1 LKLRRK
7 LISFSLLLIDALIVT
22 LVAYLALFIRFEGKI
37 APNYLSLIH
46 HYLPLIIFIGI
57 GTFYLFGLYNRMW
70 QYASIGELIS
80 IVGAISVSSVLILII
95 NVANGSLLPKSIYI
109 IGWILN
115 ILFVGST
122 RLCIRVFAEM
132 RYIPENGQTRVLI
145 VGAGSAGFMVA
156 RELLQ
161 RHQQSKRIVGF
172 VDDAKFKRGL
182 LLLGYRVL
190 GNSRDL
196 KQLAEAHQVD
206 EIIIAIPSLN
216 GRELGKII
224 QDCRQTGCQVKI
236 VPALEELING
246 KSTVDQLRA
255 VNLEDLLRR
264 DPVKLDLAKLAGYL
278 QGKRVLVT
286 GAGGSIGSE
295 LCRQLCRF
303 QPHSLTLLGKGEN
316 SIYEIEQELHKKYP
330 ELHIEPVI
338 ADVRD
343 QKRIRSVF
351 TRVKPEVVFHA
362 AAHKHV
368 PLMELQPE
376 EAVQNNVFGT
386 KNVAEAASAAGVG
399 IFVMISTDK
408 AVNPTSVMGT
418 TKRVAEQVIQSINL
432 TSQTRF
438 VAVRFGNV
446 LGSRGSV
453 VPLFKKQIAAGGPVT
468 ITHPDMQRYFMTIP
482 EAVQL
487 VLQAGSMAQGGEVF
501 VLDMGE
507 PVKIYDMAWTL
518 IELAGLRPLKDIEIK
533 FTGLRPGEKLFEEL
547 LSAEEGTTATAH
559 HKIFRANL
567 QAIDPKNL
575 EQGLALL
582 QQCRF
587 PQETKR
593 ILAELVPTYSGH
605 RAEANVAE
613 ASATG
618 ESQKGSQRAEVHDL
632 ATARLGRNRA

>member
-1 LKLRRK
+1 MRRK
-7 LISFSLLLIDALIVT
+7 LISLTMMLIDASIVA
-22 LVAYLALFIRFEGKI
+22 LVSYLAFFIRFEGKI
-37 APNYLSLIH
+37 DPHYFSLIK
-46 HYLPLIIFIGI
+46 HYLVLSIIIVI
-57 GTFYLFGLYNRMW
+57 GTFYLFGLYKRMW
-70 QYASIGELIS
+70 QYASVGELLAIIGAVSIS
-80 IVGAISVSSVLILII
+80 AVLIFG
-95 NVANGSLLPKSIYI
+95 VALTCGPLFPKSIYI
-109 IGWILN
+109 ISWILN
-115 ILFVGST
+115 ILFVGGT
-122 RLCIRVFAEM
+122 RLCIRVYAEM

-145 VGAGSAGFMVA
+145 VGAGNAGFMVA

-161 RHQQSKRIVGF
+161 RHQKSKRIVGF
-172 VDDAKFKRGL
+172 ADDAKFKRGQ

-190 GNSRDL
+190 GGRQDL
-196 KQLAEAHQVD
+196 KRLVTQYQVG
-206 EIIIAIPSLN
+206 EIIIAIPSLS
-216 GRELGKII
+216 GPELAKII
-224 QDCRQTGCQVKI
+224 QGCRQTGCQVKI
-236 VPALEELING
+236 VPGLEELING

-264 DPVKLDLAKLAGYL
+264 DPVKLDLVKLAGYL
-278 QGKRVLVT
+278 QEKRILVT

-295 LCRQLCRF
+295 LCRQICRF
-303 QPHSLTLLGKGEN
+303 QPQSLTLLGKGEN
-316 SIYEIEQELHKKYP
+316 SIYEIEQELHAKYP
-330 ELHIEPVI
+330 DLHIEPVI

-343 QKRIRSVF
+343 QRRIRSVF
-351 TRVKPEVVFHA
+351 TRLKPEVVFHA

-386 KNVAEAASAAGVG
+386 KNVAEAASAAGTG

-418 TKRVAEQVIQSINL
+418 TKRVAEQVIQSINQ
-432 TSQTRF
+432 TSKTRF

-468 ITHPDMQRYFMTIP
+468 ITHPEMKRYFMTIP

-487 VLQAGSMAQGGEVF
+487 VLQAGSMAKGGEVF

-507 PVKIYDMAWTL
+507 PVKIYDMACTL

-547 LSAEEGTTATAH
+547 LSAEEGTTATTH
-559 HKIFRANL
+559 QKIFRANL

-582 QQCRF
+582 QQSRF
-587 PQETKR
+587 SQETKR
-593 ILAELVPTYSGH
+593 ILAELVPTYTGYQP
-605 RAEANVAE
+605 EAAVNETVPGAP
-613 ASATG
+613 
-618 ESQKGSQRAEVHDL
+618 QRAEVRDL
-632 ATARLGRNRA
+632 ATARLNKGR